1 MSSSDFLRRARKRP
15 APENF
20 DTHQEEIKRI
30 APSIRTN
37 KPTYLHRSKPSTTFQ
52 VLTPVPSTSWSW
64 DTESQSEFPRRDTSA
79 YYMEFSRS
87 MQAHDGDRYQI
98 QGKSPSYDYTN
109 WSPSDYGKNHG
120 VGTQNVDRDFRE
132 EIQVHVTWNLQGQS
146 RHTKSNTRKYKEKV
160 LGLNSQTG
168 NRHILED
175 TSHTKRVH
183 SRPHT
188 DISHRSA
195 QVTKLPQKEHILLIH
210 PTSSSLA

>member
-1 MSSSDFLRRARKRP
+1 M
-15 APENF
+15 
-20 DTHQEEIKRI
+20 TTQ
-30 APSIRTN
+30 TG
-37 KPTYLHRSKPSTTFQ
+37 HRQIMEK
-52 VLTPVPSTSWSW
+52 TS
-64 DTESQSEFPRRDTSA
+64 
-79 YYMEFSRS
+79 
-87 MQAHDGDRYQI
+87 
-98 QGKSPSYDYTN
+98 
-109 WSPSDYGKNHG
+109 HG